1 MLSSFLRRCA
11 APALRAPSVFAA
23 GGGVRHA
30 GLVASGLAPSAGDDV
45 AGGGAGG
52 ASPSGAPSAEAA
64 ARLANGAIRKGGH
77 TLHPERSLPAAAAAA
92 AARGVAGLTRT
103 SAPPVARYQL
113 SVSERAQ
120 VSASRRRGWL
130 PSGNS
135 STDAARASAYHEAA
149 LRRRPYI
156 CVDRDGS
163 AVYVDALPAA
173 GVGAR
178 RDMAPVLAV
187 LARLRAA
194 LAEAMAGAA
203 AAPGASAGAASASP
217 AARAAGRDLQ
227 LVTADALLEQAQ
239 RLAVGPLEGSNAHK
253 TGEAALP
260 AALPPAFYVF
270 TRGKAQ
276 ARALA
281 ERLAA
286 AAAPPGAPPPA
297 AAAAARA
304 AERLATRR
312 ARRAAQTQRKL
323 RKLIADPE
331 RMRTLRVRAGVL
343 DGYIEQEAKADAA
356 AQAARAAAA
365 AAVGERVGSAAE
377 TRS

>member
-194 LAEAMAGAA
+194 LADAVAGAA
-203 AAPGASAGAASASP
+203 PAAAGASSPSP

-365 AAVGERVGSAAE
+365 AAVGERAGSAAAE